1 MELTPFEQ
9 SLQNLKFFAE
19 HAALVSTIQFAV
31 EDLIINDPKEAYNH
45 LNWRND
51 PEEREVLKGVMKYS
65 KELKEALVKA
75 ADTLEENM
83 GISA

>member
-9 SLQNLKFFAE
+9 SAQNLKFFAE
-19 HAALVSTIQFAV
+19 HAALVSTIQYA
-31 EDLIINDPKEAYNH
+31 DLINNDPKEAYNH
-45 LNWRND
+45 LDWRND
-51 PEEREVLKGVMKYS
+51 PEEREVLKGVMKYN
-65 KELKEALVKA
+65 KELKDALVKA